1 MKRMILYA
9 RHALWFVLAV
19 TLFAPTVTA
28 AGRDSDRRAGQES
41 DELRTEMRQ
50 RRLKKVEDIDEHR
63 LPSSNAQ
70 PAATTKSKK
79 KSDQ

>member
-1 MKRMILYA
+1 MILWA
-9 RHALWFVLAV
+9 IRTLWFVLAV
-19 TLFAPTVTA
+19 IVFAPPGNA
-28 AGRDSDRRAGQES
+28 AGRDADRRAGQES

-50 RRLKKVEDIDEHR
+50 RRLKKVEEIDEHR

-70 PAATTKSKK
+70 PTATTKSKN